1 MAALGLVGKLGVGQ
15 HLAAQDGKVDLALGN
30 GLGSHSSG
38 ELMPPTAPTGSLVY
52 FLMMAAL
59 SMFRP
64 WGWNMELSVPDL
76 TDAS

>member
-30 GLGSHSSG
+30 GLLAQLG